1 MTVKK
6 KSKSEKTRSRIID
19 TYFELSLRNPGLS
32 VNVSEICNELDI
44 YRSTFYYHF
53 DSVEDMLN
61 DVSLQL
67 EADLQNYIN
76 GMVELGI
83 RDDAQWQIKNL
94 LDGQIH
100 FIYRHRRYY
109 AVLLD
114 PAEEYYFRTSYRNLL
129 FHSIRSGIR
138 LENEAKADSIAEF
151 ITDGLLGSIYRWIR
165 TESMPV
171 GEFTKLILDTTG
183 RLMNFRKTA
192 CRAS

>member
-19 TYFELSLRNPGLS
+19 TYFELSLRTPGLS

-109 AVLLD
+109 AVLLN
-114 PAEEYYFRTSYRNLL
+114 PAEGYYFRTSYRSLL

-138 LENEAKADSIAEF
+138 LEDEAKADSIAEF
-151 ITDGLLGSIYRWIR
+151 ITDGLLGSIYRWVR

-183 RLMNFRKTA
+183 RLLSFQKTVN
-192 CRAS
+192 RAS